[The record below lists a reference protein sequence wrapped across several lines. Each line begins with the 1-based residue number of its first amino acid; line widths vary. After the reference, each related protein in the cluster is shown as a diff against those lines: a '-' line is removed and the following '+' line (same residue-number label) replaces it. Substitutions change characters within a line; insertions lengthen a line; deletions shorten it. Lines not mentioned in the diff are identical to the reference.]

1 MTVIIHSQTFIWPL
15 ALSALEVDEHVNK
28 SSKYDESLWVGSKWM
43 LGRNGWV
50 GLRLHLVNL
59 YRVYLILGL
68 CECRVCY
75 FLKPKPFGNWGKWSS
90 FCLFAF

>member
-28 SSKYDESLWVGSKWM
+28 SSKYDESLWVGRKWM

-59 YRVYLILGL
+59 YR
-68 CECRVCY
+68 E
-75 FLKPKPFGNWGKWSS
+75 FT
-90 FCLFAF
+90 